1 MLHFQ
6 IKKLEKRLMAMP
18 QGWTCN
24 KLLDQVVTV
33 FARVVDR
40 LGSSRVLL
48 LAMLRRNERIY
59 ERRRIMGQKMGR
71 NESPFNT
78 K

>member
-1 MLHFQ
+1 
-6 IKKLEKRLMAMP
+6 MP

-59 ERRRIMGQKMGR
+59 ERRRIMGQK
-71 NESPFNT
+71 NEA